1 MFVDLRSL
9 PEGEVLETDLCIV
22 GAGACGLAL
31 ALEFLDGG
39 SPAPGKVPVKV
50 VVIESGGADGPAG
63 AQVLNAAAQ
72 AGRHVD
78 LAYPRARWL
87 GGGTNLWSGFS
98 APLDPL
104 DFARRDWV
112 PGSGWPIG
120 AGELDP
126 YWPRAARL
134 LGLEGRSFD
143 VEEAAAAEP
152 AFARSRLACAG
163 TPVREK
169 LFQRRRLRL
178 GEASRERL
186 GGDGPVTVLLHG
198 TAVALE
204 TAGGEGERRV
214 ERVRTSTLDGRTH
227 AVSARRVVL
236 AAGLENARLLL
247 LSNDREPAGLGNR
260 HDQVGRSFM
269 GHLNLVSGEVA
280 LADGQVFAS
289 HHDIDAWLDPSRPSP
304 DDFSVALQLRPEVQE
319 AERTGNHVAFVADTF
334 AGEWSPGH
342 AGLRAILGDLADLRM
357 PDDLGPAMAALAG
370 DPGGAALGLAGRLTR
385 GRWLRRRELHH
396 IFEQVPNPDSRV
408 TLAEE
413 RGALDLPML
422 RLDWRLSEQDRRTL
436 AVGRRQIGT
445 ALGMTGAGRVREPE
459 EDGDWPYS
467 LRLTGEYMGTTRM
480 AEDPRRGVVD
490 RDCRVHGTANLFVA
504 GGSVMPTAGACA
516 ATIAMA
522 ALAIR
527 LADHLKRLA

>member
-9 PEGEVLETDLCIV
+9 PEGEIIEADLCIV

-31 ALEFLDGG
+31 ALEFLDGA
-39 SPAPGKVPVKV
+39 SPTPVKTV
-50 VVIESGGADGPAG
+50 LIESGGADGPDG
-63 AQVLNAAAQ
+63 AQALNAAVQ
-72 AGRHVD
+72 TGRHTD
-78 LAYPRARWL
+78 LAYPRARRL

-98 APLDPL
+98 APLDPI
-104 DFARRDWV
+104 DFARRDWI
-112 PGSGWPIG
+112 PGSGWPVG
-120 AGELDP
+120 PGELDP

-134 LGLEGRSFD
+134 LGLGGRSFD
-143 VEEAAAAEP
+143 VEAAAAAEP

-178 GEASRERL
+178 GEAWRDRL
-186 GGDGPVTVLLHG
+186 DDDGPVSVLLHG

-204 TAGGEGERRV
+204 SAEGDGERRV
-214 ERVRTSTLDGRTH
+214 VRVRTRTLDGRTH
-227 AVSARRVVL
+227 TVSAKRFVL

-260 HDQVGRSFM
+260 HDQVGRCFM

-280 LADGQVFAS
+280 LSDGTVFAS
-289 HHDIDAWLDPSRPSP
+289 HHDIDAWLDPFHPSP

-319 AERTGNHVAFVADTF
+319 SERTGNHVAFVADTY
-334 AGEWSPGH
+334 AGEWSPGN
-342 AGLRAILGDLADLRM
+342 AGLRALLGDLADGRL
-357 PDDLGPAMAALAG
+357 PDDLGAAVAALSS
-370 DPGGAALGLAGRLTR
+370 DLDGAALGLFGGLTG

-396 IFEQVPNPDSRV
+396 IFEQAPNPDSRV
-408 TLAEE
+408 TLAGD
-413 RGALDLPML
+413 RDVMGQPML
-422 RLDWRLSEQDRRTL
+422 RLDWRLSEPDLRTL
-436 AVGRRQIGT
+436 ETGRRQIGL
-445 ALGMTGAGRVREPE
+445 ALGMAGAGRVREP
-459 EDGDWPYS
+459 GDDEGGWPYS

-480 AEDPRRGVVD
+480 AADPRRGVVD

-504 GGSVMPTAGACA
+504 GGSVMPTTGACA
-516 ATIAMA
+516 STIAMA

-527 LADHLKRLA
+527 LADHLKRSA